1 MKFIRTKRF
10 YFDCLLMVVLA
21 IISACNYELFIVK
34 NNFAPAGFN
43 GIGTMLEYKFGFD
56 IGYFTILVNAPLC
69 ILAFFLVDPEFS
81 IKTFLFCL
89 VYAVVCIVLQMFS
102 EQLAYLQY
110 DAQGID
116 TVYPVLIAGSVGGF
130 VYGIAFRRNSST
142 GGADIVAK
150 YVSKKDPVFNFFWI
164 NFAIN
169 AAIAFVS
176 FFVYAKRGDN
186 GALIFDYK
194 PVCLCMLYCFLNS
207 LVGNA
212 IIRGSKS
219 ALKFLVITS
228 HADEI
233 DKEILENL
241 KHSATRMKATG
252 AYSRMEKDMIVCVIN
267 KRQLTEFKDILA
279 KYDDTFAFV
288 ETVNETF
295 GKFNKS
301 K

>member
-1 MKFIRTKRF
+1 MNFLKNRRF
-10 YFDCLLMVVLA
+10 YFDCLIMVLLAVLFA
-21 IISACNYELFIVK
+21 FNYELFIVR

-43 GIGTMLEYKFGFD
+43 GIGTMLEYKLKFE

-69 ILAFFLVDPEFS
+69 LLAFFLVDREFS
-81 IKTFLFCL
+81 IKTFIFCM
-89 VYAVVCIVLQMFS
+89 VYALSCILLQGLDILS
-102 EQLAYLQY
+102 ALQY

-116 TVYPVLIAGSVGGF
+116 TIYPVLIAGSVGGF
-130 VYGIAFRRNSST
+130 VYGISFRRNSCT

-150 YVSKKDPVFNFFWI
+150 YVSKKDPVLNFFWI

-169 AAIAFVS
+169 AAIAFIS
-176 FFVYAKRGDN
+176 FFVYAKRASDGS
-186 GALIFDYK
+186 LIFDYK
-194 PVCLCMLYCFLNS
+194 PVCLCMLYCFLSS

-228 HADEI
+228 HAEEI
-233 DKEILENL
+233 DKEILEKL

-252 AYSRMEKDMIVCVIN
+252 AYSGMEKDMIVCVIN

-279 KYDDTFAFV
+279 RYDDTFAFV
-288 ETVNETF
+288 ETVNETI
-295 GKFNKS
+295 GRFNRNK
-301 K
+301 

>member
-10 YFDCLLMVVLA
+10 YLECLLMVLLAVLF
-21 IISACNYELFIVK
+21 ACNYELFIVK

-43 GIGTMLEYKFGFD
+43 GIGTMLEYKFGFE

-69 ILAFFLVDPEFS
+69 LLAFFLVDPEFS
-81 IKTFLFCL
+81 IKTFIFCM
-89 VYAVVCIVLQMFS
+89 VYAVSCIILQDYAQDLSF
-102 EQLAYLQY
+102 LQY

-116 TVYPVLIAGSVGGF
+116 TIYPVLIAGSVGGF
-130 VYGIAFRRNSST
+130 VYGITFRRNSST

-150 YVSKKDPVFNFFWI
+150 YVSKKDPVLNFFWI

-169 AAIAFVS
+169 ATIAFAS
-176 FFVYAKRGDN
+176 FFVYAKRGED
-186 GALIFDYK
+186 GALIFNYK

-207 LVGNA
+207 LAGNA

-228 HADEI
+228 HAEEI
-233 DKEILENL
+233 DKEILEKL

-252 AYSRMEKDMIVCVIN
+252 AYSGMEKDMIVCVIN
-267 KRQLTEFKDILA
+267 KRQLTEFKEILS

-295 GKFNKS
+295 GKFNRNR
-301 K
+301 

>member
-150 YVSKKDPVFNFFWI
+150 YVSKKDPVLNFSGSILRSMPPLPLF
-164 NFAIN
+164 
-169 AAIAFVS
+169 
-176 FFVYAKRGDN
+176 
-186 GALIFDYK
+186 
-194 PVCLCMLYCFLNS
+194 PS
-207 LVGNA
+207 LFTP
-212 IIRGSKS
+212 S
-219 ALKFLVITS
+219 A
-228 HADEI
+228 
-233 DKEILENL
+233 
-241 KHSATRMKATG
+241 
-252 AYSRMEKDMIVCVIN
+252 
-267 KRQLTEFKDILA
+267 
-279 KYDDTFAFV
+279 
-288 ETVNETF
+288 ETTVR
-295 GKFNKS
+295 
-301 K
+301 

>member
-1 MKFIRTKRF
+1 MSFLKNKRF
-10 YFDCLLMVVLA
+10 YFDCLTMVLLAVLFA
-21 IISACNYELFIVK
+21 FNYELFVVK

-43 GIGTMLEYKFGFD
+43 GIGTMLEYKLGFE

-69 ILAFFLVDPEFS
+69 LLAFFLVDREFS
-81 IKTFLFCL
+81 VKTFIFCMI
-89 VYAVVCIVLQMFS
+89 YALSCLLLQRLDFLPS
-102 EQLAYLQY
+102 LQY

-116 TVYPVLIAGSVGGF
+116 TIYPVLIAGSVGGF
-130 VYGIAFRRNSST
+130 VYGVSFRRNSCT

-150 YVSKKDPVFNFFWI
+150 YVSKKDPVLNFFWI

-169 AAIAFVS
+169 ASIAFIS
-176 FFVYAKRGDN
+176 FFVYAKHAEDGS
-186 GALIFDYK
+186 LIFDYK
-194 PVCLCMLYCFLNS
+194 PVCLCMLYCFLSS

-228 HADEI
+228 HAEEI
-233 DKEILENL
+233 DREILKKL

-252 AYSRMEKDMIVCVIN
+252 AYSGMEKDMIVCVIN
-267 KRQLTEFKDILA
+267 KRQLSEFKDILSR
-279 KYDDTFAFV
+279 YDDTFAFV
-288 ETVNETF
+288 ETVNETI
-295 GKFNKS
+295 GRFNRK